1 MSSKS
6 PPPLSRAPPRIRRL
20 ASHPA
25 DFSKYAIGIP
35 LRPYQQEV
43 ADAILKSIL
52 GHLGLSFVVIFP
64 RQSGKNETQAHIQA
78 YLLCLLSTQEI
89 EIVSVSPT
97 YIPQAR
103 NAIRRLQ
110 RCLDRN
116 PFTSGRW
123 KSQDGF
129 IVRLDK
135 ACVHFFSGSS
145 VAQTVGA
152 TASALLS
159 VDEAQDV
166 RPSTYD
172 RKFAP
177 MVAENKATRV
187 FWGTPWTS
195 STLLA
200 REQRRAQFDQEKDGI
215 RRLWTLTA
223 DDVSLVHPL
232 YGEFVSG
239 EVLHYGRTHPY
250 IKTQYFSEELD
261 SQASMFNPSRIA
273 LIFPSGC
280 ARGGSSAPTPHR
292 RHELSMGGPE
302 ASYRLSS
309 NLSAPQW
316 GQPLFAEHIV
326 PEGYR
331 GDPPGGT
338 AASGSRTEAA
348 SSRHLSSRCHE
359 ASMTEDNPSAYSPSP
374 FAACPR
380 SLGVLANGEAGGGAA
395 KEEPRVDGVGSDP
408 VAFLIDL
415 AGQDESRMD
424 FSSDDVPLENPARD
438 SASLSIVSIDLSTL
452 ATLQA
457 PTYRILHRLQWT
469 GLNHLTLFGQ
479 LKALSE
485 FWNPQYIVMDATG
498 VGEGLWAMLDRS
510 FPGRVIPVKFN
521 RLVKS
526 ELGWKFLSIID
537 TGRFRDCSG
546 EGASSGHRQY
556 PPHVGQTPAS
566 DLVRLQYSSCR
577 SEILPGP
584 SKTLRWGVPDG
595 ARGPDGQL
603 IHDDILL
610 ADALVA
616 ALDSLEWVVQND
628 LVAVEGFD
636 PLSRCE
642 GFLSHAN
649 FAP

>member
-6 PPPLSRAPPRIRRL
+6 LPSLSRRALIRRL

-52 GHLGLSFVVIFP
+52 GHIGLSFVVIFP

-116 PFTSGRW
+116 PFTSARW

-129 IVRLDK
+129 IIRLDK

-215 RRLWTLTA
+215 QRLWTLTA
-223 DDVSLVHPL
+223 DDVSRVHPL

-292 RHELSMGGPE
+292 RHESSMGGPK

-309 NLSAPQW
+309 NLSAPQRSEPFQ
-316 GQPLFAEHIV
+316 GE
-326 PEGYR
+326 
-331 GDPPGGT
+331 
-338 AASGSRTEAA
+338 AASGRLRQPLRHESQG
-348 SSRHLSSRCHE
+348 SSTL
-359 ASMTEDNPSAYSPSP
+359 ATQG
-374 FAACPR
+374 FQTTCP
-380 SLGVLANGEAGGGAA
+380 
-395 KEEPRVDGVGSDP
+395 DP

-424 FSSDDVPLENPARD
+424 FSGDDVPLENPARD
-438 SASLSIVSIDLSTL
+438 SASLSVVSIDLSTL
-452 ATLQA
+452 AALQA
-457 PTYRILHRLQWT
+457 PTYRILHRLQWV

-510 FPGRVIPVKFN
+510 FPGRIIPVKFN

-556 PPHVGQTPAS
+556 PPPVGQTPAS
-566 DLVRLQYSSCR
+566 DLVRLQYTSCR

-595 ARGPDGQL
+595 SRGPDGQL

-616 ALDSLEWVVQND
+616 ALDSLEWVAQSD